1 MSTTPVNTVSSSF
14 LASLSLE
21 DCGDDP
27 FILLE
32 AMRTARWQKVC
43 DFAHTYS
50 SRARQAVANLDALRA
65 AKLDSQLT
73 NLAPTGDG
81 VSAKL
86 SGAGAAPFEAFGFKL
101 PTLNRCNIW
110 IVNINAGGQGTATGP
125 VHFASIA
132 EMNAANAAPVD
143 DALTASFQGID
154 SNVTGRTVTYP
165 DGSKTS
171 YVLYKSSMVP
181 TATYADIDAL
191 KSEIAAT
198 VASLY
203 KTITDETD
211 RLNSYSDWLLDDL
224 MADEAQFGGTRDED
238 ARAKDNKQTDA
249 SQDIDKARLWRL
261 VERKRIL
268 QDQQPQG
275 GTHHPD
281 SKQP

>member
-1 MSTTPVNTVSSSF
+1 
-14 LASLSLE
+14 
-21 DCGDDP
+21 
-27 FILLE
+27 
-32 AMRTARWQKVC
+32 
-43 DFAHTYS
+43 
-50 SRARQAVANLDALRA
+50 
-65 AKLDSQLT
+65 
-73 NLAPTGDG
+73 
-81 VSAKL
+81 
-86 SGAGAAPFEAFGFKL
+86 
-101 PTLNRCNIW
+101 
-110 IVNINAGGQGTATGP
+110 
-125 VHFASIA
+125 
-132 EMNAANAAPVD
+132 
-143 DALTASFQGID
+143 
-154 SNVTGRTVTYP
+154 
-165 DGSKTS
+165 
-171 YVLYKSSMVP
+171 MVP

-224 MADEAQFGGTRDED
+224 NADEAQFGGTRDED

-249 SQDIDKARLWRL
+249 SRDIDKARLWRL